1 VRSSVQSEWSVG
13 TIWDPAKEHESFADL
28 DLRPSRENED
38 LQLRK
43 EASAMPKDKKKPE
56 KKKEPTPEEESEED
70 VESVSYPACLC
81 NFFCPHPWPLLVCS
95 PAMAGTSHALC
106 GIPWPQWGFT

>member
-1 VRSSVQSEWSVG
+1 MNGALVRFG
-13 TIWDPAKEHESFADL
+13 TLQKITKVLQILTSG
-28 DLRPSRENED
+28 LRGENED

-70 VESVSYPACLC
+70 VESVSYLACLC
-81 NFFCPHPWPLLVCS
+81 IFFCPPPWPLLVCS